1 MRLYDTLTRSL
12 VELPLPPGPIRMYV
26 CGSTVYQ
33 RVHVGNSRPFVLG
46 MWLRSWLRET
56 GYVVTLVHNI
66 TDVDDKVY
74 AEAARLGFGS
84 RELSA
89 RATEWFFEDTNDL
102 GLGRPDV
109 EPRATETIPEIV
121 AFIGELVERGR
132 AYEASGDV
140 YFSVAAA
147 PEYGRL
153 SGARLEDM
161 VSQESSALKR
171 DQRDFAL
178 WKSQKPHEDA
188 FRATDAGDIEGAIAR
203 LVGRYETM
211 GDANVRVL
219 EMSGRVPAID
229 YLLEVSRAG
238 HFAWIVRTLLSGDA
252 DDEQLVHAL
261 YAATDVTL
269 WKLLRRDLGQSRA
282 ETEAIVLRLVRGV
295 LGDSP
300 AGKGVT
306 P

>member
-1 MRLYDTLTRSL
+1 MQARQDAVASTRERILRAAYREWSEQAYD
-12 VELPLPPGPIRMYV
+12 
-26 CGSTVYQ
+26 Q
-33 RVHVGNSRPFVLG
+33 
-46 MWLRSWLRET
+46 
-56 GYVVTLVHNI
+56 VTLQSIADAAGVSRQ
-66 TDVDDKVY
+66 TVARQFGTKDELAFAVVD
-74 AEAARLGFGS
+74 
-84 RELSA
+84 
-89 RATEWFFEDTNDL
+89 W
-102 GLGRPDV
+102 
-109 EPRATETIPEIV
+109 
-121 AFIGELVERGR
+121 
-132 AYEASGDV
+132 
-140 YFSVAAA
+140 
-147 PEYGRL
+147 
-153 SGARLEDM
+153 
-161 VSQESSALKR
+161 
-171 DQRDFAL
+171 
-178 WKSQKPHEDA
+178 QKPHEDA

-238 HFAWIVRTLLSGDA
+238 HFAWIEQTLLSGAA
-252 DDEQLVHAL
+252 DDRQLVHAL

-300 AGKGVT
+300 ARKGVT